1 MSIVM
6 ITSVFLLNLYVML
19 SERNENTI
27 IQQNINHQSC
37 PSNFLAPQLIS
48 YCFFYILNKMI
59 DIGTNMITP

>member
-19 SERNENTI
+19 SEGNENTI
-27 IQQNINHQSC
+27 IQQNNYVE
-37 PSNFLAPQLIS
+37 FLAPQLIS